1 MECLLLKVYKRIVPS
16 SCVYSLAA
24 LSAPDNDMTNRIIIL
39 LLLLLAVSQFSKGTA
54 QAAALLKTVNRAD
67 ESAHLQL
74 FFQFDQL
81 PAFTTT
87 IIGRRVDLELQDT
100 ILAETLATPATDSR
114 MIKVLRDQQK
124 SKAVLSFYF
133 RYAPQKV
140 TSESNKESAT
150 LRLDILP
157 GDPLSTTHPELS
169 AKPQK
174 AAVADRT
181 ESEEINPLK
190 TSRYAKKWLSFFT
203 EYEPQVEITIPP
215 KLHLPPF
222 PLASAIQPIIGDEG
236 WLSKQI
242 QELAAE
248 NKWNQVYQ
256 FLHQQVLS
264 QPDEKLKERLVLTYA
279 EALIRAGEYKEP
291 YILLQKISLQ
301 YPDTLMASLAQF
313 LFIYQQAAKGDHVSA
328 YYDLDTLFK
337 KTEKEIPFTASFN
350 VLLAELA
357 LMAGRP
363 ADAGK
368 LLDRDDVVGSEQL
381 KNLRALR
388 QADLL
393 YVKNEKAKA
402 LTAYLG
408 LAAQSAIIDSDPMSL
423 AHFCDVLYTDKRFKE
438 AADKYRILSNQLN
451 NAPRQDLA
459 LFRLAMS
466 QLHLPEMERK
476 ARGDLQQIQSAF
488 PRTEGGV
495 RALLKQTDLD
505 YVAKRMNT
513 ATAEAVYR
521 DLALK
526 AETIPLREEAAFK
539 QALVNALGGEQ
550 QASVTQ
556 CMEMLRGFQSGKLR
570 QETKALLIEQLPG
583 VIKQLIHDKE
593 YVKALVLAKQN
604 KAFFTRGW
612 IDASLLYSLAGAY
625 SKLGLADQTAQTYQ
639 YLFEISTDTDKEK
652 IYLPLIQTLFA
663 AGRHVQVEEYADRYL
678 LKYPKG
684 KDAAAISLFKYQAMY
699 ESGQLA
705 EVVKLLKAD
714 TRQRSPQ
721 LELLSAR
728 ISFELQ
734 QWQDVISTLTKPELQ
749 KVLGQNSGTL
759 LLAESYFQTGQNDLA
774 APVFRRLLELEKG
787 NEQAQYRL
795 AQIESKNNNTLQ
807 ALNLFKELAEKGK
820 DPLWTKLAREETAI
834 LQLQQKK

>member
-1 MECLLLKVYKRIVPS
+1 MI
-16 SCVYSLAA
+16 
-24 LSAPDNDMTNRIIIL
+24 NRIIIL
-39 LLLLLAVSQFSKGTA
+39 LLLLLAVNPFSKGTA
-54 QAAALLKTVNRAD
+54 QAAALLKTVSRAD
-67 ESAHLQL
+67 EAAHLQL

-81 PAFTTT
+81 PAYSTK

-100 ILAETLATPATDSR
+100 ILAETLTAPATDSR
-114 MIKVLRDQQK
+114 MIKVLHDQQN

-133 RYAPQKV
+133 RYPPQKV
-140 TSESNKESAT
+140 TPESNKEKAT
-150 LRLDILP
+150 LRLDVLP

-169 AKPQK
+169 VKPRN
-174 AAVADRT
+174 ATATDRT
-181 ESEEINPLK
+181 ESDELNPLK

-203 EYEPQVEITIPP
+203 EYESQVEITVPP

-222 PLASAIQPIIGDEG
+222 PLAGTIQPIIADEV
-236 WLSKQI
+236 WLSKEI

-248 NKWNQVYQ
+248 YKWNQVYQ
-256 FLHQQVLS
+256 LLHQQLLS

-279 EALIRAGEYKEP
+279 EALVRAGEYKEP

-301 YPDTLMASLAQF
+301 YPDTLMAPLAQF
-313 LFIYQQAAKGDHVSA
+313 LFIYQQAVKGDHVSA

-363 ADAGK
+363 ADAVK

-393 YVKNEKAKA
+393 YAKNEKAKA
-402 LTAYLG
+402 LTAYLE
-408 LAAQSAIIDSDPMSL
+408 LAGQSAIIDSDPMSL
-423 AHFCDVLYTDKRFKE
+423 AHFCDVLYANKRFQE
-438 AADKYRILSNQLN
+438 AAEKYRILSNQLN

-459 LFRLAMS
+459 LFRLAQS
-466 QLHLPEMERK
+466 QLHIPETEKK
-476 ARGDLQQIQSAF
+476 ARSDLQQIQSAF

-505 YVAKRMNT
+505 YAAKRINT
-513 ATAEAVYR
+513 TAAEAVYR

-526 AETIPLREEAAFK
+526 GETIALREEATFK

-550 QASVTQ
+550 QASVAQ
-556 CMEMLRGFQSGKLR
+556 CMEILRGFQSGKLR

-604 KAFFTRGW
+604 KTFFARGW
-612 IDASLLYSLAGAY
+612 LDASLLYSLAGAY
-625 SKLGLADQTAQTYQ
+625 SKLGLAEQTAQTYQ

-652 IYLPLIQTLFA
+652 IYLPLIQTLFT
-663 AGRHVQVEEYADRYL
+663 AGRYARVEEYADRYL
-678 LKYPKG
+678 LKYPKSN
-684 KDAAAISLFKYQAMY
+684 DIAAISLFKYRAMY
-699 ESGQLA
+699 ESGQSA

-714 TRQRSPQ
+714 TRSRSAQ

-728 ISFELQ
+728 IFFDLK
-734 QWQDVISTLTKPELQ
+734 QWQDVIDTLTKPEIQ
-749 KVLGQNSGTL
+749 KVIGQHNSTL

-774 APVFRRLLELEKG
+774 APVFRRITEQEKG
-787 NEQAQYRL
+787 KEQAQYRL
-795 AQIESKNNNTLQ
+795 AQIELKNNNTMQ
-807 ALNLFKELAEKGK
+807 ALNMFKELAEKGK
-820 DPLWTKLAREETAI
+820 DPFWTKLAREETAI
-834 LQLQQKK
+834 LQLQQIE